1 MVNCTVLTEH
11 TGCFDRIAAHPEQVG
26 RIEVHADHRADSLTQ
41 TEQCF
46 RVVNQL
52 HTVVFERNPLD
63 SAIFRQLNKV
73 FPCGNRN
80 LIPLVIQNVLRLGRP
95 RGRDPH
101 RRFITLA
108 TDRQAAHHNDLLYSE
123 LMIGALVFLGCPLRM
138 VLRMAAGDLNAWVA
152 LIGFAGG
159 VATGS
164 FFLKK
169 GFSLGR
175 AYEAKPVGGAVLP
188 VVLAALLVIGVATGA
203 YAVST
208 EGPGSKHAPIILSL
222 VVALV
227 IGALAQKSR
236 MCFAGS
242 IRDLI
247 LMKNFDLISI
257 IAALFAVMAVYNA
270 ATGSFHLGFSGQPI
284 AHSQHLWNILGMYVV
299 GFAAVLAGGCPLRQ
313 LILAGQGSS
322 DSAVTFLGMLL
333 GAAFA
338 HNFGL
343 VGAAAKAATETEPAV
358 AGGPAAAGKIAVIVC
373 IIVLFVI
380 AGTNVRRKKT
390 AK

>member
-1 MVNCTVLTEH
+1 MKLFDKTWKLAVSGAVIGLLVMLLAIYGNPANMAICVA
-11 TGCFDRIAAHPEQVG
+11 CFIRDTAGA
-26 RIEVHADHRADSLTQ
+26 LK
-41 TEQCF
+41 
-46 RVVNQL
+46 L
-52 HTVVFERNPLD
+52 HTAAPVQY
-63 SAIFRQLNKV
+63 FRPEIV
-73 FPCGNRN
+73 GFVCGSFLLALLTREYKSTAGSS
-80 LIPLVIQNVLRLGRP
+80 PMV
-95 RGRDPH
+95 
-101 RRFITLA
+101 RFILG
-108 TDRQAAHHNDLLYSE
+108 AAM
-123 LMIGALVFLGCPLRM
+123 MIGALVFLGCPLRM
-138 VLRMAAGDLNAWVA
+138 VLRMSAGDLNAWVA

-188 VVLAALLVIGVATGA
+188 VLLAALLVIGIATGV
-203 YAVST
+203 YAAST

-222 VVALV
+222 VVALI

-257 IAALFAVMAVYNA
+257 IAALFAVMAVYNVVN
-270 ATGSFHLGFSGQPI
+270 GSFHLGFSGQPI
-284 AHSQHLWNILGMYVV
+284 AHSQHLWNILGMYAV

-322 DSAVTFLGMLL
+322 DSAVTVLGMFF
-333 GAAFA
+333 AAA
-338 HNFGL
+338 LCHNFGL
-343 VGAAAKAATETEPAV
+343 ASSGTAMNAETGELV
-358 AGGPAAAGKIAVIVC
+358 AGAVTPNGKVAC
-373 IIVLFVI
+373 IICII
-380 AGTNVRRKKT
+380 ACFIIAFTNKREQ